1 MVEISPEI
9 QIRSTIK
16 EGSVYYFSDNELNS
30 KEPHYFIVL
39 NHNPKNEE
47 ILLLVCSTTKINER
61 KKIRKLFKN
70 TLVEISKRDYS
81 DFKYDSIIDC
91 NIIFPRTIE
100 EIISKLK
107 SDDLKIKKEMDSAII
122 EKLREA
128 VCQSP
133 VIEQCYIEM
142 LLT

>member
-1 MVEISPEI
+1 MIEISPEI
-9 QIRSTIK
+9 RIRSTIK
-16 EGSVYYFSDNELNS
+16 EGSVYYFSDNELSS

-47 ILLLVCSTTKINER
+47 ILLLVCSTTKIHER
-61 KKIRKLFKN
+61 KKIRKLHKN
-70 TLVEISKRDYS
+70 TLVEISKHEYS
-81 DFKYDSIIDC
+81 DFKSDSIVDC

-107 SDDLKIKKEMDSAII
+107 SGDLKIKKDMDSAVI
-122 EKLREA
+122 EKLRDA

-133 VIEQCYIEM
+133 VIEQYYIEM
-142 LLT
+142 LV